1 MPESQPEG
9 GHRTPVTTNQSRGAV
24 PGRGRLPRKAANS
37 ANRGKPAT
45 HSDAQSALV
54 DADSGNSCEHTG
66 GSAAGAHHTRHLRH
80 PARGCTPVSG
90 QPGPRSRSNG
100 LCSCGGIDDAPRSV
114 IMQRKTVILAVSTA
128 CAVVA
133 LVTWILL
140 RGQAGIQYRTATVGH
155 GDINIAISATGNP
168 NAVVTVQV
176 GSQVSGTILALYAD
190 FNSKVTKDQLI
201 ARIDPAAFQAKVDQA
216 QANLDAAGAAV
227 ANAEAGVQKAQA
239 GIQAAN
245 AAVATAKA
253 NVTKAQVAAQDAKA
267 KADRS
272 VQMNKVGVL
281 SKVDLETSQATFN
294 TATADQDAIAA
305 EQRAAEDNVKVAQA
319 ELKVANT
326 QLAANQAQVKQFQ
339 AALRSTQIDMDHTY
353 IKAPVD
359 GVVVARN
366 VDVGQTVAASL
377 ATPTLFEIAQD
388 LTKMQVDT
396 NVSEADVGRVR
407 VGQPVTFTV
416 DAYPGQV
423 FKGAVTEIRKAPTN
437 VQNVITYDVV
447 IGVSNPDLKLFPG
460 MTANV
465 RILVDQRLNV
475 LKVLNAALRYHPA
488 SETPL
493 PAAGG
498 KGGSKG
504 AAPEQAV
511 WTLDA
516 NDKQQRVVVATG
528 ESDGTYTEVTS
539 GALKDGDRVIIA
551 AVAKATTPSSGSPVS
566 PGGSKGGRG
575 PGF

>member
-1 MPESQPEG
+1 M
-9 GHRTPVTTNQSRGAV
+9 AV
-24 PGRGRLPRKAANS
+24 
-37 ANRGKPAT
+37 
-45 HSDAQSALV
+45 
-54 DADSGNSCEHTG
+54 
-66 GSAAGAHHTRHLRH
+66 
-80 PARGCTPVSG
+80 
-90 QPGPRSRSNG
+90 
-100 LCSCGGIDDAPRSV
+100 
-114 IMQRKTVILAVSTA
+114 
-128 CAVVA
+128 
-133 LVTWILL
+133 
-140 RGQAGIQYRTATVGH
+140 
-155 GDINIAISATGNP
+155 SATGNP

-176 GSQVSGTILALYAD
+176 GTQVSGAILALYVD

-216 QANLDAAGAAV
+216 QATLDASGAGV

-245 AAVATAKA
+245 AAVATAVA

-272 VQMNKVGVL
+272 VAMNKVGVL
-281 SKVDLETSQATFN
+281 SKEDLETSQAAFN
-294 TATADQDAIAA
+294 TATADQDAIVAQ
-305 EQRAAEDNVKVAQA
+305 QRAAEDNVKVAQA
-319 ELKVANT
+319 ELTVANT
-326 QLAANQAQVKQFQ
+326 QLAANQAQVKQSQ
-339 AALRSTQIDMDHTY
+339 AALRSTQIDLDHTY
-353 IKAPVD
+353 IKAPVA

-407 VGQPVTFTV
+407 VAQPVTFTV

-423 FKGAVTEIRKAPTN
+423 FKGAVTEIREAPIN

-465 RILVDQRLNV
+465 KILVDQRPHV
-475 LKVLNAALRYHPA
+475 LRVLNAALRYHPA
-488 SETPL
+488 SATPL
-493 PAAGG
+493 PASDG

-504 AAPEQAV
+504 AASEKAV

-516 NDKQQRVVVATG
+516 NNKPQRVVVTTG

-539 GALKDGDRVIIA
+539 GALKDGDRVIVA
-551 AVAKATTPSSGSPVS
+551 EVAKAATVSGGSPV
-566 PGGSKGGRG
+566 PQGGSKGGRG